1 MKDET
6 IRKLLR
12 QLPRDTASVGLKAR
26 VMERLSEPRTSAKWS
41 GALIP
46 AVAVVIVAAVVA
58 TPILLERGGRNRQEA
73 LEAQRQ
79 AATRQRVEL
88 LQREYRSL
96 ERELE
101 DLRLMAA
108 ESQPV
113 LGVQG
118 DDQYDYIFDLR
129 DVLPMATPV
138 GQQVRPV
145 SYDGRR

>member
-12 QLPRDTASVGLKAR
+12 QLPRETASVGLKTR
-26 VMERLSEPRTSAKWS
+26 VMERLSEPRATARWS
-41 GALIP
+41 GVLVPAL
-46 AVAVVIVAAVVA
+46 AVVIVAAFVA
-58 TPILLERGGRNRQEA
+58 MPILLERGGRNRQEA

-79 AATRQRVEL
+79 TASRERVEL

-101 DLRLMAA
+101 DLRMMAA

-113 LGVQG
+113 IGLQG
-118 DDQYDYIFDLR
+118 DDQYDYLFDLR
-129 DVLPMATPV
+129 DVLPMATP
-138 GQQVRPV
+138 GSQQVRPA